1 VVVSVPTTTGAAP
14 AGYAELHCV
23 SNFSFLRGAS
33 HPAELVT
40 RAAELG
46 YRALAITDECS
57 LAGAVRA
64 YEAAR
69 ALPEG
74 SDFKL
79 IVGAEF
85 RCSDGLHLVLLAPTQ
100 TAYTQL
106 CRLITRARRRS
117 PKGSYQLAQEDFSDG
132 LDACLALWL
141 PSLARDATALT
152 ATLAAACTLGLWLR
166 EHFPDRLWL
175 AVELHRGARDAMHMR
190 ECLALAEHCALPA
203 VATGDVH
210 MHRRA
215 RRPLQDVLTATRH
228 NCSVAA
234 AGLRLFPNGERHLR
248 THAALAKA
256 YPPELLTETLR
267 VAERCEFSLGSLRYE
282 YPAELVPEGRSA
294 TEHLRTLTTMGQQH
308 RWGPSTPAP
317 VQALIDKELTLI
329 SELNYEHYFLTVHD
343 LVEFARG
350 RGILCQGRG
359 SAANSAVCYAL
370 GITEVD
376 PARSSMLFER
386 FISRER
392 REPPDIDVDF
402 EHERREEVIQY
413 LYRKYGRERTAL
425 TAVVSCY
432 RGRSARRDVARA
444 LGFEP
449 GSTPPPDK
457 AALFDALVK
466 ELRGMPRHL
475 SQHVGGFVISGTA
488 LHELV
493 PVENAAMPDRTV
505 IQWDKDDLDV
515 LGLLKVDVLALGML
529 TAIRKCLTLTRTLRG
544 WPARMQDIP
553 ADDAATYDMIGRAE
567 TVGVFQIESRAQMSM
582 LPRLRPRCFYDLV
595 IEVAI
600 VRPGPIQGG
609 MVHPYLKRR
618 NDPASVTYPSA
629 ALEGVLSRTLGV
641 PIFQEQVMQIAIA
654 AADFTPGEADQL
666 RRSMAAWKRK
676 GGLEPFRERLLTGM
690 RRNGYTDE
698 FAEQIY
704 KQILGFGE
712 YGFPESHAASFALLT
727 YLSCWLKCHEPAAFF
742 AALLNSQPMGFYQ
755 PAQLLQ
761 EARRAGVKVL
771 APDVQLSEWDYTL
784 EADASGAL
792 AIRIGLRQ
800 VRSLPEADA
809 RRIVAARAHATATA
823 SLTDTAPALFAGIDE
838 LAQRAALNR
847 RSMQLLAAA
856 GALQGLSAHRH
867 DATWRAL
874 AVEQLP
880 PLLAAAAPIET
891 PPPLST
897 PTEAQEILADYR
909 QLGLSTGRHPLALLR
924 PWLREHHIHSSLE
937 LRQLADGIR
946 VRVGGLVTHLQQPG
960 TAAGVTFI
968 SLEDE
973 TGIAN
978 VIVWPQ
984 VFATQR
990 AAALDA
996 NLLVVTGTLQHHD
1009 NVIHVVAKRLHNRSH
1024 WLAALPRRSRDY
1036 R

>member
-1 VVVSVPTTTGAAP
+1 MSHSRSIEASRP
-14 AGYAELHCV
+14 ATGYAELHCL

-64 YEAAR
+64 YEAIR
-69 ALPEG
+69 AHQVAQTSTSATP
-74 SDFKL
+74 FKL

-85 RCSDGLHLVLLAPTQ
+85 RCSDGLHLLLLAPTQ
-100 TAYTQL
+100 LAYTQL
-106 CRLITRARRRS
+106 CQLITRARRRS
-117 PKGSYQLAQEDFSDG
+117 PKGSYLLTQSDFAGQLHE
-132 LDACLALWL
+132 CLALWV
-141 PSLARDATALT
+141 PPAMCSAPAARAP
-152 ATLAAACTLGLWLR
+152 GLWLR

-175 AVELHRGARDAMHMR
+175 AVELHRGARDAAHLR
-190 ECLALAEHCALPA
+190 ECLTLARDCGLPA
-203 VATGDVH
+203 VAAGDVH
-210 MHRRA
+210 MHRRS

-228 NCSVAA
+228 NCSVAE

-248 THAALAKA
+248 TLDALARA
-256 YPPELLTETLR
+256 YPPELLQETLR

-282 YPAELVPEGRSA
+282 YPAELVPEGSSA
-294 TEHLRTLTTMGQQH
+294 TGHLRTLTTMGQQH
-308 RWGPSTPAP
+308 RWGPITPPA
-317 VQALIDKELTLI
+317 VQTLLDKELALI
-329 SELNYEHYFLTVHD
+329 TELGYEHYFLTVHD

-449 GSTPPPDK
+449 GATPPADQS
-457 AALFDALVK
+457 ALFAALVK

-475 SQHVGGFVISGTA
+475 SQHVGGFVISGTP

-529 TAIRKCLTLTRTLRG
+529 TAIRKCLSFTRTLRG

-567 TVGVFQIESRAQMSM
+567 TVGAFQIESRAQMSM

-618 NDPASVTYPSA
+618 NDPASVTYPSP
-629 ALEGVLSRTLGV
+629 ALEQVLSRTLGV

-676 GGLEPFRERLLTGM
+676 GGLEPFRERLQSGM

-698 FAEQIY
+698 FAAQIY
-704 KQILGFGE
+704 RQILGFGE

-727 YLSCWLKCHEPAAFF
+727 YVSCWLKCHEPAAFF

-771 APDVQLSEWDYTL
+771 PPDVQVSDWDYTL
-784 EADASGAL
+784 ESAACGAL

-809 RRIVAARAHATATA
+809 RRVVAAREALALPPAPGSFTSIDDLAHRA
-823 SLTDTAPALFAGIDE
+823 S
-838 LAQRAALNR
+838 LNR

-880 PLLAAAAPIET
+880 PLLAAAAPVEV
-891 PPPLST
+891 PPLLNT
-897 PTEAQEILADYR
+897 PTEAQDILADYQ

-924 PWLREHHIHSSLE
+924 PWLRQHQIRSSLE
-937 LRQLADGIR
+937 LRQLQDGIR

-978 VIVWPQ
+978 IIVWPQ
-984 VFATQR
+984 IFATQR
-990 AAALDA
+990 DAALDA
-996 NLLVVTGTLQHHD
+996 NLLVVSGTLQHHD

-1024 WLAALPRRSRDY
+1024 WLAALPRRSRDF